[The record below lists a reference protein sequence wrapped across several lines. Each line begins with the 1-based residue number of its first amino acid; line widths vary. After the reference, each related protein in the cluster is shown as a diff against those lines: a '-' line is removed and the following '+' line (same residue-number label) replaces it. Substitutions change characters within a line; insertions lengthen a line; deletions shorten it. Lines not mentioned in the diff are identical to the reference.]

1 MKVQEMLSILSD
13 VLTEHYRSGVSLK
26 ESFYRVFDDPMSI
39 PSHRARM
46 IHRRLME
53 LGKRLGLCEEALDD
67 VIQSAEFEDLRP
79 ELKGILVAAADE
91 ILFEGTSPA
100 LVTDAATRK
109 ARETLHEGAADFVHA
124 VCFDLEE
131 YDLNR
136 LRERGYD
143 ELSLKYHFPPEFVE
157 HARRVLPEDEL
168 EAFLE
173 ACNRP
178 AVKYVRVNTLHA
190 DREEVAERLRDEG
203 VTVEPD
209 PHVPDLLRVVEERVP
224 IVRTETWR
232 KGLVFTQDKAS
243 ALVGHVLNP
252 RPGEFV
258 VDLCAAPGGKTLH
271 ALCLMEGDGEIL
283 AVDKSDWRLEAM
295 KEKLE
300 WQRVPDGAVELRH
313 ADARELPEELE
324 GEADR
329 VIVDPPCSGMG
340 SVQKRPE
347 TRWNLSRRK
356 VRRYAKLQA
365 ELLEAGVRVARPG
378 GVIVYSTCTLTL
390 DENEGVVRRVLR
402 RRDDVELE
410 EVRADFG
417 REGRL
422 SGTRRFYPHSDDCQ
436 GFFIAR
442 LRRRR

>member
-1 MKVQEMLSILSD
+1 MKVREVVSLLTD

-26 ESFYRVFDDPMSI
+26 ESFYRVFDDPMSV
-39 PSHRARM
+39 PSSKARM

-53 LGKRLGLCEEALDD
+53 LGKRIGLCEEVIDD
-67 VIQSAEFEDLRP
+67 IIESSSFEDLRP
-79 ELKGILVAAADE
+79 ELKGVLVAAADE
-91 ILFEGTSPA
+91 ILFEGTNPA

-109 ARETLHEGAADFVHA
+109 ARKMLHERAADFVHA
-124 VCFDLEE
+124 ICFDLEE
-131 YDLNR
+131 YDLSR
-136 LRERGYD
+136 LKERGYD
-143 ELSLKYHFPPEFVE
+143 ELSLEYHFPPEFIE
-157 HARRVLPEDEL
+157 HARRVLPEDEV
-168 EAFLE
+168 EEFLK

-178 AVKYVRVNTLHA
+178 ATKYVRVNTLHA
-190 DREEVAERLRDEG
+190 DLEEVAQRLNDEG
-203 VTVEPD
+203 VKVEPD
-209 PHVPDLLRVVEERVP
+209 PHVPDLLRVVEEQVP
-224 IVRTETWR
+224 IVRTEAWR
-232 KGLVFTQDKAS
+232 EGLVFTQDKAS

-252 RPGEFV
+252 QPGEFV

-271 ALCLMEGDGEIL
+271 ALCLMEGEGEIL

-300 WQRVPDGAVELRH
+300 WQRVPDGVIELKH
-313 ADARELPEELE
+313 ADARDLPEELE
-324 GEADR
+324 DEADR

-347 TRWNLSRRK
+347 TRWNLSRKR

-390 DENEGVVRRVLR
+390 DENEGVVRRVMR
-402 RRDDVELE
+402 RHDVELE
-410 EVRADFG
+410 EVKAGFG
-417 REGRL
+417 REGQL
-422 SGTRRFYPHSDDCQ
+422 KGTRRFYPHSDDCQ

-442 LRRRR
+442 LRKRS